1 MAKRPSIY
9 RGMDLT
15 LKILIT
21 FQNKTDLVRPIAFRP
36 VPVKPNQEPHY
47 QYMNCK
53 VQIFTAGTGSAR

>member
-1 MAKRPSIY
+1 MAERPSVYKGI
-9 RGMDLT
+9 DLKV
-15 LKILIT
+15 KILIT

-53 VQIFTAGTGSAR
+53 VQSFITGTGPAR

>member
-1 MAKRPSIY
+1 MAEIPSIY
-9 RGMDLT
+9 SIDLT
-15 LKILIT
+15 VKILIT

-53 VQIFTAGTGSAR
+53 VQSFTAGTGPAR